1 MILFPPQSPMKL
13 LNTIRNLS
21 ILSLVL
27 LTEINCNSVRDNRA
41 IKQSS
46 RHLFSVQNGRIISPE
61 GNVTA
66 LKGCNLG
73 NWLVLEMWML
83 DQVTGKLHDQY
94 TFESILEE
102 RFGNDKKHELM
113 ELYRKSWITE
123 KDFKTV
129 KSFGMN
135 TVRLPFQYTVLMDED
150 KPYSLRKDAWV
161 WLDRAVDWAEKNELS
176 VILDLHGAPG
186 RQSGMDHTGRVN
198 YNRLWKDKEYQD
210 QTSWLWKEISR
221 HYMTNPTIAAYD
233 LLNEPWG
240 GTEEELCDIIFRLF
254 KEIRNL
260 GDKHIMIF
268 PGHYSGIDFYIEDI
282 EPNFTN
288 YIYTAH
294 FYPGFFG
301 WGAPV
306 PQVHAEF
313 IGNGLKDWQKKME
326 RLNIPLLVGEFN
338 VVSKKAGGGEM
349 MRRYY
354 DVYEEYGW
362 PATMWSY
369 KVLTKQ
375 GGIKEMNWGMVTNE
389 DSLLVLDLNNDSMS
403 EIESW
408 FRGLSSMKIAVD
420 EDLRFWMT
428 TDEKTFWLADL
439 PPLPPPIKSVD
450 VNDHL
455 PENWSVTDIGGSLAG
470 GQKINKD
477 AWTIYGG
484 GNDIWASSDQFRFVY
499 TKVYGDFSY
508 TVSVDELLNTHSYA
522 KAGLMAR
529 NNLDKHSSH
538 ALINIFP
545 YGNTEFGYR
554 SSDGETMSAIS
565 GLSLSI
571 PGAKLKLER
580 KENTLTGMVYVN
592 DRWTASGSV
601 TIPGLNK
608 SVFLGLAT
616 LSHDNSQL
624 TKAVYS
630 GLKISQNN

>member
-161 WLDRAVDWAEKNELS
+161 WLDRAVEWAEKNELS

-455 PENWSVTDIGGSLAG
+455 PDNWSVTDIGGSLAG

>member
-1 MILFPPQSPMKL
+1 LKIS
-13 LNTIRNLS
+13 NTIKYLS
-21 ILSLVL
+21 ILSIIL
-27 LTEINCNSVRDNRA
+27 LTGMRCSSVRDNHVNRQFS
-41 IKQSS
+41 KQ
-46 RHLFSVQNGRIISPE
+46 LFSVQDGRIISPE

-83 DQVTGKLHDQY
+83 DQVTDKHHDQY
-94 TFESILEE
+94 TFESVLEE
-102 RFGNDKKHELM
+102 RFGNDKKHKLM
-113 ELYRKSWITE
+113 ELYRENWITE
-123 KDFKTV
+123 EDYKTV
-129 KSFGMN
+129 RSFGMN
-135 TVRLPFQYTVLMDED
+135 TVRLPFQYNILMDKD
-150 KPYSLRKDAWV
+150 KPYSLRKNAWV
-161 WLDRAVDWAEKNELS
+161 WLDRAVQWAEKNELS

-186 RQSGMDHTGRVN
+186 RQSGMDHTGRSN

-210 QTSWLWKEISR
+210 QTAWLWKEISK
-221 HYMTNPTIAAYD
+221 HYINNPTIAAYD

-240 GTEEELCDIIFRLF
+240 GTEEELRDLIFRLF
-254 KEIRNL
+254 KEIRSL
-260 GDKHIMIF
+260 GDEHIIIF
-268 PGHYSGIDFYIEDI
+268 PGHYSGIDFYFEDI
-282 EPNFTN
+282 EPDFTN

-306 PQVHAEF
+306 PQIHSGF
-313 IGNGLKDWQKKME
+313 LSNGLQDWHKKME
-326 RLNIPLLVGEFN
+326 RLKIPLLIGEFN
-338 VVSKKAGGGEM
+338 VVAKKAGGGEM

-375 GGIKEMNWGMVTNE
+375 GGIKEMNWGMVTNK
-389 DSLLVLDLNNDSMS
+389 DSLLVLDLNNDSLN

-408 FRGLSSMKIAVD
+408 FRRLSSMEIAVD
-420 EDLRFWMT
+420 EDLRFWLT
-428 TDEKTFWLADL
+428 TNEKTLSLADL

-450 VNDHL
+450 VNDPL
-455 PENWSVTDIGGSLAG
+455 PVTWSAMDIGGSLSG

-477 AWTIYGG
+477 TWTIYGG
-484 GNDIWASSDQFRFVY
+484 GDDIWTASDQFRFVY
-499 TKVYGDFSY
+499 TEIEGDFSC
-508 TVSVDELLNTHSYA
+508 TVSVNDLLNTHSYA
-522 KAGLMAR
+522 KAGLMVR
-529 NNLDKHSSH
+529 NSLAGHSSH
-538 ALINIFP
+538 ALVNVFP

-565 GLSLSI
+565 GLVLSI
-571 PGAKLKLER
+571 PGAKLRLDR

-592 DRWTASGSV
+592 DRWAESGSV
-601 TIPGLNK
+601 TIPGLK
-608 SVFLGLAT
+608 KKIFFGMAT

>member
-1 MILFPPQSPMKL
+1 MKL

-27 LTEINCNSVRDNRA
+27 LTGMNCNSVRDNRA

-73 NWLVLEMWML
+73 NWLVLEIWML

-94 TFESILEE
+94 TFESVLEE

-161 WLDRAVDWAEKNELS
+161 WLDRAVEWAEKNELS

-408 FRGLSSMKIAVD
+408 FRELSSMKIAVD

-428 TDEKTFWLADL
+428 TDEKTFSLADL

-450 VNDHL
+450 VNDPL

-499 TKVYGDFSY
+499 TEVQGDFSY

-592 DRWTASGSV
+592 DRWTESGSV

>member
-27 LTEINCNSVRDNRA
+27 LTGMNCNSVRDNRA

-94 TFESILEE
+94 TFESVLEE

-161 WLDRAVDWAEKNELS
+161 WLDRAVEWAEKNELS

-428 TDEKTFWLADL
+428 TDEKTFSLADL

>member
-1 MILFPPQSPMKL
+1 MKL

-94 TFESILEE
+94 TFESVLEE

-161 WLDRAVDWAEKNELS
+161 WLDRAVEWAEKNELS

-408 FRGLSSMKIAVD
+408 FRELSSMKIAVD

-428 TDEKTFWLADL
+428 TDEKTFSLADL

>member
-1 MILFPPQSPMKL
+1 MH
-13 LNTIRNLS
+13 
-21 ILSLVL
+21 
-27 LTEINCNSVRDNRA
+27 CNSFRDNRVN
-41 IKQSS
+41 KQSLQQ
-46 RHLFSVQNGRIISPE
+46 LFSVQNGRIISPE
-61 GNVTA
+61 GNVTT

-83 DQVTGKLHDQY
+83 DQVTGKLNDQY
-94 TFESILEE
+94 TFESVLEE
-102 RFGNDKKHELM
+102 RFGNDKKHKLM
-113 ELYRKSWITE
+113 ELYRENWLTE
-123 KDFKTV
+123 KDFETV
-129 KSFGMN
+129 RSFGMN
-135 TVRLPFQYTVLMDED
+135 TVRLPFQYTILMDED
-150 KPYSLRKDAWV
+150 KPYSLRKDAWA
-161 WLDRAVDWAEKNELS
+161 WLDRAVQWAGKNGLS

-186 RQSGMDHTGRVN
+186 RQSGMDHTGRSN
-198 YNRLWKDKEYQD
+198 YNRLLKDKEFQD
-210 QTSWLWKEISR
+210 QTAWLWKEISR

-240 GTEEELCDIIFRLF
+240 GTEEELRDIIFRLF
-254 KEIRNL
+254 KEIRSL
-260 GDKHIMIF
+260 GDEHIMIF

-282 EPNFTN
+282 EPDFTN

-306 PQVHAEF
+306 PQVHVEF
-313 IGNGLKDWQKKME
+313 LSNGLKDWHKKME
-326 RLNIPLLVGEFN
+326 RLKIPLLIGEFN
-338 VVSKKAGGGEM
+338 VVAKKAGGGEM

-354 DVYEEYGW
+354 DVYDEYGW

-408 FRGLSSMKIAVD
+408 FRELSSMKIAVD

-428 TDEKTFWLADL
+428 TDEQTSSLADL
-439 PPLPPPIKSVD
+439 TPLPPPIKSVD
-450 VNDHL
+450 FNDSL
-455 PENWSVTDIGGSLAG
+455 PKNWLAMDIGGSLLG

-477 AWTIYGG
+477 IWTIYGG
-484 GNDIWASSDQFRFVY
+484 GNDIWTASDQFRFVY
-499 TKVYGDFSY
+499 TEIQNDFSC
-508 TVSVDELLNTHSYA
+508 TVFVNELLNTHSYA

-529 NNLDKHSSH
+529 NSLADQSSH

-554 SSDGETMSAIS
+554 SSYGETMSAIS
-565 GLSLSI
+565 GLALSI

-580 KENTLTGMVYVN
+580 KGNTLTGMVYVN
-592 DRWTASGSV
+592 DRWRESGSV
-601 TIPGLNK
+601 TIPELNK
-608 SVFLGLAT
+608 KIFLGLAT
-616 LSHDNSQL
+616 LSHDNKQL

-630 GLKISQNN
+630 SLKISQNN

>member
-1 MILFPPQSPMKL
+1 M
-13 LNTIRNLS
+13 
-21 ILSLVL
+21 
-27 LTEINCNSVRDNRA
+27 NCNSVRDNRA

-83 DQVTGKLHDQY
+83 DQVTGKVHDQY
-94 TFESILEE
+94 TFESVLEE

-161 WLDRAVDWAEKNELS
+161 WLDRAVEWAEKNELS

-338 VVSKKAGGGEM
+338 VVAKKAGGGEM

-428 TDEKTFWLADL
+428 TDEKTFSLADL

>member
-1 MILFPPQSPMKL
+1 M
-13 LNTIRNLS
+13 
-21 ILSLVL
+21 
-27 LTEINCNSVRDNRA
+27 NCNSVRDNRA

-94 TFESILEE
+94 TFESVLEE

-161 WLDRAVDWAEKNELS
+161 WLDRAVEWAEKNELS

-428 TDEKTFWLADL
+428 TDEKTFSLADL